1 MLFKDIKQNHIIHI
15 LDKEEM
21 KYFQSKALSVSFP
34 RMSMAQNGTT
44 QSVVDVN
51 IELDGKTATYSIPE
65 HLSITYAGNLIL
77 STDAEGLSREIEIMK
92 NNAEQI
98 LCSVDKQKKIVEKA
112 SDLLVQLNPS
122 FREKKNIE
130 ERFNKIETGMTEMK
144 NMLSGFIKEFNK

>member
-1 MLFKDIKQNHIIHI
+1 MLFKDIKQNHIVHI

-21 KYFQSKALSVSFP
+21 KYFQCKALSVSFP

-44 QSVVDVN
+44 QSVVDVT
-51 IELDGKTATYSIPE
+51 IEMDGKTATYSIPE

-77 STDAEGLSREIEIMK
+77 STDSDGLSREIEAMK

-98 LCSVDKQKKIVEKA
+98 LCSVDKQKKIIEKA

-122 FREKKNIE
+122 FREKKDIE
-130 ERFNKIETGMTEMK
+130 ERFNKIESGMTEMK